1 MKYFQGPGSCRW
13 WAFNNSGS
21 LHILTI
27 HRGLSKH
34 LVLLPPRGMG
44 IKDAWERC
52 QAFQMSL
59 EKSRNDF
66 TPGELV
72 GWIGGRSVTPSEPQ
86 HPVYCTTTNALLTRK
101 VPHDLVLDKCS
112 VMRESSEVLFRC
124 VPHVEPASVRHLPS
138 P

>member
-1 MKYFQGPGSCRW
+1 ME
-13 WAFNNSGS
+13 SG
-21 LHILTI
+21 LN
-27 HRGLSKH
+27 
-34 LVLLPPRGMG
+34 LL
-44 IKDAWERC
+44 
-52 QAFQMSL
+52 L

-66 TPGELV
+66 TPRELV

-86 HPVYCTTTNALLTRK
+86 HPVYCTTSNALLTRK

-112 VMRESSEVLFRC
+112 VMRESSEVIIRC